1 MIGRLARFDYGFA
14 LGFTVFVVIVL
25 LPVYYTAFSSLTPLN
40 ELLSYPPRIIPS
52 TITFD
57 NYRKMA
63 AQLPF
68 GSYLMNSLIFAVCSA
83 LLSVVVAFIA
93 AYAFAR
99 YEFRGRRTLFLV
111 FLLSAAL
118 PQITTVIPLFR
129 TMNDLHLLD
138 TKRGLVLLEC
148 SLLLPFTIW
157 LLTSFIQQVPK
168 EIEESARMDGAGLP
182 TILARIVLP
191 LALPALATLFII
203 NFVIAWNELFYPLVF
218 STSANSKTLT
228 RGLLELTKG
237 VGTGSGRPWDL
248 MSAMSAVMILPVIV
262 VVAAFQRVIVGGLTR
277 GAIK

>member
-1 MIGRLARFDYGFA
+1 LIRGTARTDPAFILAFVAFVA
-14 LGFTVFVVIVL
+14 LVL
-25 LPVYYTAFSSLTPLN
+25 LPVYYIALSSVTPLN
-40 ELLSYPPRIIPS
+40 ELLSYPPHIVPS

-63 AQLPF
+63 TQLPF
-68 GSYLMNSLIFAVCSA
+68 GSYLMNSLVFSLCSA
-83 LLSVVVAFIA
+83 LLSVVLAFIA

-99 YEFRGRRTLFLV
+99 YDFRGRRLMFLV

-129 TMNDLHLLD
+129 TMNALQLID

-168 EIEESARMDGAGLP
+168 EIEESARIDGADLP
-182 TILARIVLP
+182 TILLRIVLP
-191 LALPALATLFII
+191 LTMPALATLFII

-248 MSAMSAVMILPVIV
+248 MSAMSAVMILPVV
-262 VVAAFQRVIVGGLTR
+262 LLVASFQRLIVGGLTR
-277 GAIK
+277 GALK